1 MYIYV
6 YRTLYGTLTVLM
18 AGSHRGDGTK
28 GAETKGAETLRGDG
42 PP

>member
-1 MYIYV
+1 MNV

-28 GAETKGAETLRGDG
+28 GAETLRGDG